1 MVEWPYYSDVN
12 EGNNFILFS
21 YYFHQ
26 KIRLLLMICSVNIQ
40 NKLIFESLKMIAYNI
55 RRHP

>member
-1 MVEWPYYSDVN
+1 MVEWPYYNDVN